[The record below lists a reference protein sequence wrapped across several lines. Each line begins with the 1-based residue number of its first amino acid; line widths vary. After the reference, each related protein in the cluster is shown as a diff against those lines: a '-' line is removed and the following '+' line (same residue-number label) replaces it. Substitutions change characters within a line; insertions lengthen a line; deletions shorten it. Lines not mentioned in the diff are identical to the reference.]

1 MIVKSKRLTGVVI
14 LFILLIFP
22 VSVAAAK
29 YVVVIDPGH
38 GGSDMGVK
46 LSKNIYEK
54 DVTLAIAKLVRK
66 NLSGANGIE
75 VRLTRS
81 DDKNVSPANRRKL
94 AGKSDANLFI
104 SLHVNAGFG
113 LKARG
118 YEIYYPSA
126 SVPSVKKSNS
136 GEILKDMNQTRRLN
150 SCVRLAQII
159 QKNMGK
165 VFPREGRGLINA
177 PVLVLQSMTAPAVLL
192 EMGFATNLENKKKL
206 RDKKIQQSVADALSK
221 SIKKYFS
228 TDGAS

>member
-66 NLSGANGIE
+66 NLSGANGID
-75 VRLTRS
+75 VKLTRS

-118 YEIYYPSA
+118 YEIYYPAA

-136 GEILKDMNQTRRLN
+136 GEILKDMKQTRRLN
-150 SCVRLAQII
+150 SCVRFAQIV

-177 PVLVLQSMTAPAVLL
+177 PVLVLQSMTAPAILL

-206 RDKKIQQSVADALSK
+206 KDKKVQQAVADALSK

-228 TDGAS
+228 TDGKS